1 MDEVVDRAVM
11 EPDSI
16 ERFAIGFSNDIHE
29 DFRTQR
35 IKVVLEVDAE
45 EGVEII
51 VISLAGS
58 DP

>member
-1 MDEVVDRAVM
+1 MDRAVM